1 MTIYWLGIVYWG
13 TDEKIS
19 YYFNCCNGIERLFS
33 YMRTLN
39 IVLILQKWC

>member
-1 MTIYWLGIVYWG
+1 MTIYWLGIVYQG

-33 YMRTLN
+33 YM
-39 IVLILQKWC
+39 